1 MPQKLTASNIK
12 QLKPRA
18 NRYVVTDSK
27 TTGLAVVISPTG
39 SKYFYYRY
47 RPSGSRS
54 IVEEPIG
61 NAALL
66 SLDDARKA
74 VAIKAGDV
82 AKGVDLKEQRLARTP
97 EAKKP
102 SKNKDLQLF
111 QYIDNYYEP
120 YAHEHSVTANEIVRI
135 LKREFEFLQ
144 DKAIDEINSRDIEQ
158 WRALRSEQITFTR
171 IKRIYTY
178 LKACIN
184 TAVKYYKLIDR
195 YEL

>member
-12 QLKPRA
+12 KLKPRA

-61 NAALL
+61 NATVL

-82 AKGVDLKEQRLARTP
+82 AKGIDLKEQRLARTRRP
-97 EAKKP
+97 R
-102 SKNKDLQLF
+102 S
-111 QYIDNYYEP
+111 
-120 YAHEHSVTANEIVRI
+120 SRRI
-135 LKREFEFLQ
+135 
-144 DKAIDEINSRDIEQ
+144 
-158 WRALRSEQITFTR
+158 
-171 IKRIYTY
+171 RIYGSISTSTTTM
-178 LKACIN
+178 N
-184 TAVKYYKLIDR
+184 PTR
-195 YEL
+195 